1 MSPNKVRESRVEWG
15 QSRFVLGCLQSS
27 KGGFLREWSRLQG
40 HLCYLLF
47 PLSVGVSYFLTGF
60 GHVEAAS
67 PYDDSL
73 YPVSCRGSIAIPLSE
88 ASSCLITMKRRT
100 I

>member
-1 MSPNKVRESRVEWG
+1 MGTKS
-15 QSRFVLGCLQSS
+15 LCAGCLQSS

-47 PLSVGVSYFLTGF
+47 PLSVGLSYLLTGF

-73 YPVSCRGSIAIPLSE
+73 YSVSYRGTTAIPLSE
-88 ASSCLITMKRRT
+88 ASSCLITMKQAT